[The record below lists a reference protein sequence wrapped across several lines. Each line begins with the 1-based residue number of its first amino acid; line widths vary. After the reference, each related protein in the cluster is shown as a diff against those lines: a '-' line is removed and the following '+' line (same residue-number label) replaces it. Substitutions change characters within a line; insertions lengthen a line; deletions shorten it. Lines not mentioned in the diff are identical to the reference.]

1 MGDKMNL
8 NNVIKPIKA
17 TIKGF
22 LGEVF
27 VANIL
32 SDLPKEEYLILNDV
46 MLPTSFGTTQIDH
59 IIVSVY
65 GIFIIETKTYGGTIT
80 GGEYSEKWTEYR
92 GGKKFSFQ
100 NPLRQNYGHVKTL
113 GQLLGYTDDVFFP
126 IVAFSGECR
135 IKVKSAQPVIYM
147 KQLRENVLSH
157 TEKKFTQEE
166 IIQIFDKI
174 KSANTNGL
182 VSKISHN
189 QQIKEKIKT
198 ENDKIANMI
207 CPKCGGSLIL
217 RKGKYGEFL
226 GCSNYPKCRFTLN
239 QK

>member
-1 MGDKMNL
+1 MNL
-8 NNVIKPIKA
+8 NKIFKPIKA
-17 TIKGF
+17 TVKGF

-27 VANIL
+27 VANML
-32 SDLPKEEYLILNDV
+32 SDLPKDDYLVLNDV
-46 MLPTSFGTTQIDH
+46 MLPTSYGTTQIDH

-65 GIFIIETKTYGGTIT
+65 GIFIIETKTYGGTIM

-92 GGKKFSFQ
+92 GGKKYSFQ

-113 GQLLGYTDDVFFP
+113 EQLLDYSDDMFFP
-126 IVAFSGECR
+126 IVAFSGECKL
-135 IKVKSAQPVIYM
+135 KVQSTQPVIYM
-147 KQLRENVLSH
+147 RQLKETILSH
-157 TEKKFTQEE
+157 TEKKISSEE
-166 IIQIFDKI
+166 LSKISDKI
-174 KSANTNGL
+174 RTANTSGL
-182 VSKISHN
+182 ISKISHN

-198 ENDKIANMI
+198 ENDSIANMI
-207 CPKCGGSLIL
+207 CPKCGGSLIQ